1 MQFTCTQQNL
11 TYGLNI
17 VEKIIGKNFSLPI
30 LQNILISCEKNKGYI
45 KLSSTDL
52 EMGIEVNIPAK
63 TEEEGSVAVPAK
75 LINNFIRT
83 LPDEKISFL
92 EKNKKINIHCGNYK
106 AHIKGQDPKEFPIIP
121 QNNAEESFN
130 IKSDS
135 FISGLTPVIS
145 SVSLLDIKPEICGVF
160 INFKKENIYFVATD
174 SFRLAEKKIKNTKEN
189 KYLNKIIIPRRT
201 CDIIMRIF
209 QETED
214 VLNIQI
220 TNNQITIKN
229 SPHDQLAPK
238 IKLVSKII
246 EGEYP
251 NYEQIIPNSFTT
263 SIKVLKNDL
272 IRHIKSASIFSNKIY
287 EVALQVNPQ
296 KQVLEIISQDT
307 EYGDHY
313 STLNC
318 EIEGN
323 SEKTVLNFNYLLEG
337 LQNISSDTVLI
348 KINQST
354 SPILISSVENEG
366 FKYILMPIK
375 V

>member
-1 MQFTCTQQNL
+1 M
-11 TYGLNI
+11 
-17 VEKIIGKNFSLPI
+17 
-30 LQNILISCEKNKGYI
+30 
-45 KLSSTDL
+45 
-52 EMGIEVNIPAK
+52 
-63 TEEEGSVAVPAK
+63 
-75 LINNFIRT
+75 
-83 LPDEKISFL
+83 
-92 EKNKKINIHCGNYK
+92 
-106 AHIKGQDPKEFPIIP
+106 
-121 QNNAEESFN
+121 
-130 IKSDS
+130 
-135 FISGLTPVIS
+135 
-145 SVSLLDIKPEICGVF
+145 
-160 INFKKENIYFVATD
+160 ATD